1 MGCGCNAGSGGAG
14 AGYTGRPYRA
24 AVLAAGG
31 KADAAAPAGA
41 PRSRWLQW
49 VVVGVLAY
57 LVIR

>member
-1 MGCGCNAGSGGAG
+1 MGCGCDSGKGGAG

-31 KADAAAPAGA
+31 KQDAAAPVK

-49 VVVGVLAY
+49 VIVGTLAY